1 MKKQLF
7 LCFFSE
13 ICDLSMFF
21 DGKILY
27 LQPNIIMPKIW

>member
-13 ICDLSMFF
+13 ICDLTMFF

-27 LQPNIIMPKIW
+27 LQPNYYYA